1 MQKDTPSERSYFRAP
16 AELVVHYG
24 PDTPQ
29 ARQIMAMDADI
40 WQAQSELE
48 SSARQ
53 VVEDSTVSDNM
64 KPFLNMILWLDFKVD
79 LILHHLRTNELL
91 SHFPNVEKTTDL
103 SGSGFGLKP
112 GSKLKPGMRII
123 ISLTLPDALSRPVF
137 AVGEAVRRNDAS
149 QDDQAAAAVRFI
161 EISEADRERLIRFT
175 FRQQRRDL
183 ARRAGKEQN

>member
-1 MQKDTPSERSYFRAP
+1 MQKDTPSERSYFRAS

-48 SSARQ
+48 TGARQ
-53 VVEDSTVSDNM
+53 VVEDSAVNDNL
-64 KPFLNMILWLDFKVD
+64 KPLFNMILWLDFKVD

-91 SHFPNVEKTTDL
+91 SHFPNVEETSDL

-123 ISLTLPDALSRPVF
+123 ITLTLPDALSRPVF
-137 AVGEAVRRNDAS
+137 AIGEAVRRNDAS
-149 QDDQAAAAVRFI
+149 QDDQAAAAVHFI
-161 EISEADRERLIRFT
+161 EISDADRERLIRFT

-183 ARRAGKEQN
+183 ARRAGEEKN